1 MNNLAHNANCD
12 LHKLA
17 ENFLLTLK
25 DGPLAIAVSGGS
37 DSMAVLDL
45 LSKANSQNRTLFC
58 FTVDHQLREDAKL
71 EAQFVSDFCAERN
84 IAHQTHVWN
93 DVKPK
98 TGLQNAAR
106 WARYKLLDRACRDIG
121 AVGLVTGHNLD
132 DQIETVHMRL
142 LRDKSGEGAGLSGM
156 ANAALFF
163 QTMWVLRPFLSVGK
177 QELKD
182 HLVRSSLNWKED
194 PSNIDER
201 YERVRVRHQT
211 DIDVNLSDIRAY
223 GENRT
228 SISNSAARYISQNC
242 KTVNGLVF
250 ELMISDHKQ
259 QVLEK
264 VLEVLVHI
272 VGGRD
277 RSLSRDDVISLYDF
291 AISKASARTTMGR
304 VILDK
309 SKTVIQLYRENRGFD
324 ENHLNV
330 GVAMNWDGR
339 FLIEN
344 HSKDNN
350 CNISQDGNELGC
362 PPVIKWSGNDEWLP
376 VSTSE
381 VLSIKPIINRY
392 DQVLSEF
399 DFELANAIARLLGRS
414 EFLLPFDSAKM
425 QNQEL

>member
-45 LSKANSQNRTLFC
+45 LSKANSHNRILYC
-58 FTVDHQLREDAKL
+58 FTVDHRLREDAKL
-71 EAQFVSDFCAERN
+71 EAQFVSDFCAERH
-84 IAHQTHVWN
+84 IAHQTLVWD

-106 WARYKLLDRACRDIG
+106 WARYRLLDRACRDIG

-132 DQIETVHMRL
+132 DQIETVHMRMQ
-142 LRDKSGEGAGLSGM
+142 RDKTGEGTGLSGM

-163 QTMWVLRPFLSVGK
+163 KSMWVLRPFLSVGK
-177 QELKD
+177 QQLKD
-182 HLVRSSLNWKED
+182 HLMRSSLNWQED
-194 PSNIDER
+194 PSNIDEKF
-201 YERVRVRHQT
+201 ERVRVRHQT
-211 DIDVNLSDIRAY
+211 DIDVDFADIGTFAA
-223 GENRT
+223 NRK
-228 SISNSAARYISQNC
+228 SISNSAARYICQNC
-242 KTVNGLVF
+242 QTVNGLVF
-250 ELMISDHKQ
+250 ELIISDHKQ

-277 RSLSRDDVISLYDF
+277 RSLSRDDVISLYEF
-291 AISKASARTTMGR
+291 AMSDADARTTMGR
-304 VILDK
+304 VLLDK
-309 SKTVIQLYRENRGFD
+309 SKNVIQLYRENRGFD
-324 ENHLNV
+324 ENHINSGDV
-330 GVAMNWDGR
+330 MNWDGR

-344 HSKDNN
+344 LSKDNSY
-350 CNISQDGNELGC
+350 NIRQNANALGC
-362 PPVIKWSGNDEWLP
+362 PPLIQCSGHDEWLP
-376 VSTSE
+376 ASRSKQ
-381 VLSIKPIINRY
+381 LRIKPIINKY
-392 DQVLSEF
+392 DHILSEF

-414 EFLLPFDSAKM
+414 EFLQPFDSAKV

>member
-17 ENFLLTLK
+17 QNFLLTLK

-37 DSMAVLDL
+37 DSMAALDL
-45 LSKANSQNRTLFC
+45 LSKANSHNRVLHC
-58 FTVDHQLREDAKL
+58 FTVDHQLREEAKL
-71 EAQFVSDFCAERN
+71 EAQFVSDFCVERN
-84 IAHQTHVWN
+84 IAHQTLVW
-93 DVKPK
+93 DDIKPK
-98 TGLQNAAR
+98 AGLQNAAR
-106 WARYKLLDRACRDIG
+106 WARYEFLDQACRDIG

-142 LRDKSGEGAGLSGM
+142 QRDKTGEGAGLSGM

-194 PSNIDER
+194 PSNIDEK
-201 YERVRVRHQT
+201 YERVRVRHQS
-211 DIDVNLSDIRAY
+211 DIDVNIADIASHAQ
-223 GENRT
+223 NRK
-228 SISNSAARYISQNC
+228 SISNSAARYIAQNC

-250 ELMISDHKQ
+250 ELTILDHKQ
-259 QVLEK
+259 QVVEK

-272 VGGRD
+272 IGGRD

-291 AISKASARTTMGR
+291 AFSETDARTTMGR

-309 SKTVIQLYRENRGFD
+309 RENVIQLYRENRGFD
-324 ENHLNV
+324 ENHLN
-330 GVAMNWDGR
+330 GGEAMNWDGR

-344 HSKDNN
+344 HSEDKK
-350 CNISQDGNELGC
+350 CHIRQDANELGC
-362 PPVIKWSGNDEWLP
+362 PPVIKWPGDDEWLP
-376 VSTSE
+376 VASSE
-381 VLSIKPIINRY
+381 ILSIMPIINKY
-392 DQVLSEF
+392 DHVLSEF
-399 DFELANAIARLLGRS
+399 DFELANAVARLMGRS
-414 EFLLPFDSAKM
+414 EFLLPFDSAKL